1 MTKIEDAILK
11 FDARL
16 SSSDLRYVFLGGSVL
31 SLLVTD
37 TSVAAIRVTKDVD
50 VMVNVRTRKGFRAAE
65 RTLEALGF
73 RHDTR
78 EDAPIC
84 RWVCDGVTVDVLPIR
99 QEVLGW
105 NSRWFEEAIAAPMT
119 VICGGREIKVVSAPY
134 FVALKLEAFEERG
147 QKDFLGSTDFE
158 DVICLFNG
166 RESIADEIAACHVI
180 RSWLAAKFADYLKMP
195 DMETAVE
202 GFVQTEANPE
212 LRKQCIM
219 ERFAKVAD
227 LSALHHPG
235 QDEPDG

>member
-1 MTKIEDAILK
+1 MSMIEDSILK
-11 FDARL
+11 LDAKL
-16 SSSDLRYVFLGGSVL
+16 SSSNLHYAFLGGSVL

-37 TSVAAIRVTKDVD
+37 SSAAAIRVTKDID
-50 VMVNVRTRKGFRAAE
+50 VMVNVRTRKDFRAAE

-105 NSRWFEEAIAAPMT
+105 NSRWFEEALAAPMT
-119 VICGGREIKVVSAPY
+119 IICGGREIKVVSAPY

-166 RESIADEIAACHVI
+166 RETIADEIGCDAP
-180 RSWLAAKFADYLKMP
+180 LAKLLGSKFKVYLDSP
-195 DMETAVE
+195 ELEDAID
-202 GFVQTEANPE
+202 GFVQTEINPS
-212 LRKQCIM
+212 
-219 ERFAKVAD
+219 ERKVAII
-227 LSALHHPG
+227 SRMKMVAAFAEAMPVS
-235 QDEPDG
+235 